1 MITGSLVTFG
11 VTMLAAHFG
20 CSWAV
25 PFVLRGIGIARGAA
39 GVAGGLG
46 SLVKPSAP
54 RPDAT
59 VGQMVLTDP
68 KDIAY
73 VEEMRRRTAGNQ
85 SLREKPPV
93 P

>member
-59 VGQMVLTDP
+59 VGQIVLTDP
-68 KDIAY
+68 KEIAY
-73 VEEMRRRTAGNQ
+73 FEEMKRRLAGQRNM
-85 SLREKPPV
+85 EKPPV